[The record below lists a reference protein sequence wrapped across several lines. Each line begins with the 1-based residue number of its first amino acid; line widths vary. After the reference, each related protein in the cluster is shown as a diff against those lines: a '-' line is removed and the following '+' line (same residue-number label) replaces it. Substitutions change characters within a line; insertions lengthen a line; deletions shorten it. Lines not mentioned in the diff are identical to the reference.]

1 MSNFIGIDLGTSYT
15 VVATLDHTGR
25 PVIVHNGDGG
35 NLTASV
41 VEFTGNAAEDVVYV
55 GDAAKKTLNRNPNT
69 FGRFKRDMGT
79 DISFSAYGNS
89 YSPTDLSAFVL
100 KKIRRDAAKS
110 IGQIDGAV
118 ITIPAN
124 FSHEA
129 REATMQAGQMAG
141 LNSKNIINEPT
152 AAAIYYA
159 YKEGQELRGVYAV
172 YDLGGGTF
180 DVSIIRVAGRDV
192 EVLATNGIG
201 KLGGDDF
208 DKSLQGLIQGEFKKQ
223 TRVNLTDDD
232 YDLTLAE
239 IEKKSLSIR
248 EKVLVG
254 ASAAGKRAN
263 IEITRSMFEERIS
276 TLVAQTEMMCESTL
290 TEAGISKDEISAV
303 FLAGGSTRIPFVI
316 ASVERIFG
324 SKPVSTTN
332 VDEVVA
338 LGAALYA
345 AYKGDQSLLSP
356 VQKQVVKDLTVS
368 EITSKCFGVISL
380 NTDKDRSEYRL
391 QNSILINKGTAIPTA
406 VSESFFTTHDGQTAV
421 QCRVTESTSPERDP
435 RFVKVIWEGDLELPE
450 GRPEGQEI
458 MVKFSYDENQV
469 MHCSF
474 TDSAT
479 SVVTEVDLHM
489 SAAGKKQAA
498 DIERFTVE

>member
-1 MSNFIGIDLGTSYT
+1 LSNFVGIDLGTSYS

-25 PVIVHNGDGG
+25 PVIVQNSQSG
-35 NLTASV
+35 NLTPSV
-41 VEFTGNAAEDVVYV
+41 VEFLGPDAVKDASV
-55 GDAAKKTLNRNPNT
+55 GETARRHLNQDPNI

-89 YSPTDLSAFVL
+89 FSPTDLSGIVL
-100 KKIRRDAAKS
+100 KKISQDATER
-110 IGQIDGAV
+110 IGQIDEAV

-129 REATMQAGQMAG
+129 REATMQAAQMAG
-141 LNSKNIINEPT
+141 LNCKNIINEPT

-159 YKEGQELRGVYAV
+159 YKEGQDLRGVYAV

-180 DVSIIRVAGRDV
+180 DVSIIRVDGRDV

-208 DKSLQGLIQGEFKKQ
+208 DKALQSLIQREFKNQ
-223 TRVNLTDDD
+223 TGVNLTEDD
-232 YDLTLAE
+232 YGLTDVE
-239 IEKKSLSIR
+239 EEKKSLSHR
-248 EKVLVG
+248 EKVLIR

-263 IEITRSMFEERIS
+263 IEVTRSMFEESIS
-276 TLVAQTEMMCESTL
+276 TLVAQTEMMCESTFI
-290 TEAGISKDEISAV
+290 EAGVNKSEITNV
-303 FLAGGSTRIPFVI
+303 FLAGGSTRIPLVA

-324 SKPVSTTN
+324 SAPVSTAN

-338 LGAALYA
+338 LGAALYS
-345 AYKGDQSLLSP
+345 AYKGDQTLLSP
-356 VQKQVVKDLTVS
+356 VQKQVVKDLNVS
-368 EITSKCFGVISL
+368 EITSKCFGVISISADM
-380 NTDKDRSEYRL
+380 NRSEYRL
-391 QNSILINKGTAIPTA
+391 QNTILINKGTAIPTA
-406 VSESFFTTHDGQTAV
+406 VSEPFFTTHDGQTAV
-421 QCRVTESTSPERDP
+421 QCRVTESNSPERDP
-435 RFVKVIWEGDLELPE
+435 RFVKVIWEGNLELPE

-458 MVKFSYDENQV
+458 MVKFAYDENQV

-479 SVVTEVDLHM
+479 SSLTEVDLRPT
-489 SAAGKKQAA
+489 ATGNKQIN

>member
-1 MSNFIGIDLGTSYT
+1 

-25 PVIVHNGDGG
+25 PVIVHNREGG
-35 NLTASV
+35 NLTPSV
-41 VEFTGNAAEDVVYV
+41 VEFTGADVTDVVYV
-55 GDAAKKTLNRNPNT
+55 GDGARKNLSRDPNT

-79 DISFSAYGNS
+79 DVFFSAYGNS

-100 KKIRRDAAKS
+100 KKISRDAAKS
-110 IGQIDGAV
+110 IGQIDEAV

-129 REATMQAGQMAG
+129 REATMQAGQLAG

-159 YKEGQELRGVYAV
+159 YKAGQELQGAYAV

-180 DVSIIRVAGRDV
+180 DVSIIRVSGRDV

-208 DKSLQGLIQGEFKKQ
+208 DKALQGLIQGEFKKQ
-223 TRVNLTDDD
+223 TGVNLADDD
-232 YDLTLAE
+232 YDIGHAE
-239 IEKKSLSIR
+239 TDKKSLSNR
-248 EKVLVG
+248 EKVLVRV
-254 ASAAGKRAN
+254 SAAGKRAN
-263 IEITRSMFEERIS
+263 VEITRSMFEERIS
-276 TLVAQTEMMCESTL
+276 TLVAQTEMLCESTL
-290 TEAGISKDEISAV
+290 IEAGINKSEISDV
-303 FLAGGSTRIPFVI
+303 FLAGGSTRIPLVE

-324 SKPVSTTN
+324 SKPISTAN

-338 LGAALYA
+338 LGAALYS
-345 AYKGDQSLLSP
+345 AYKGDQTLLSP
-356 VQKQVVKDLTVS
+356 VQRQVVKDLNVS
-368 EITSKCFGVISL
+368 EITSKCFGVIAISADM
-380 NTDKDRSEYRL
+380 NRSEYRL
-391 QNSILINKGTAIPTA
+391 QNSILINKGSAIPIA
-406 VSESFFTTHDGQTAV
+406 VSEPFFTTHDGQTAV
-421 QCRVTESTSPERDP
+421 QCRVTESNSPERDP
-435 RFVKVIWEGDLELPE
+435 RFVKVIWEGALELPE
-450 GRPEGQEI
+450 SRPEGQEI
-458 MVKFSYDENQV
+458 MVEFAYDENQV

-489 SAAGKKQAA
+489 SAVGKKPTA